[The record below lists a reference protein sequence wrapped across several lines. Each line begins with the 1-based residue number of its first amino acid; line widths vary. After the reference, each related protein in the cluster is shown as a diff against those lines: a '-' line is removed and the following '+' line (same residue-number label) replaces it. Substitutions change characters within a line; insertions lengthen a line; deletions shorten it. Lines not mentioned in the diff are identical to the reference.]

1 MVIRRKGFLITPFK
15 TIFIIQQI
23 CLPEL
28 HTNQPHGDIQI

>member
-1 MVIRRKGFLITPFK
+1 MVIRRKDFSIVPFK
-15 TIFIIQQI
+15 TIFITQQI